1 MIELSNQ
8 LLTGRSALMFSTA
21 LAAFFLAAPSLSAS
35 EAEQEESANKSG
47 PETIA
52 SQFVFGSGK
61 ECPHEPYCLPALEQE
76 YGLHFADFVVTDP
89 GGPRTRE
96 ALLNGD
102 IQIGVLFTTNGYLAT
117 DRFVLLEDD
126 RNAQPAE
133 NVIPVAH
140 QSIGDAYPELGEVL
154 NPLSAALTTP
164 ELTEMNRRFAL
175 DGVEAETIARE
186 WLKEHG
192 ASAPSE
198 SAPKKEGPTIVV
210 GSGNFAES
218 IILAEMYRQ
227 ALDQAGYPTR
237 HRQEIGNRATYLPL
251 LESGEIDLF
260 PEYTGS
266 LGGWLNTLADTSGQ
280 PLSALLPERDLVGFE
295 PAPAQDKNGFVVTAE
310 TAQRYDLEKISDLAK
325 PAP

>member
-1 MIELSNQ
+1 
-8 LLTGRSALMFSTA
+8 MFTTA
-21 LAAFFLAAPSLSAS
+21 LAALFLAAPPLSAS
-35 EAEQEESANKSG
+35 EAEQDASASKNG

-52 SQFVFGSGK
+52 NQFVFGSGE
-61 ECPHEPYCLPALEQE
+61 ECPHEPYCLPALEEE

-126 RNAQPAE
+126 LDAQPAE

-140 QSIGDAYPELGEVL
+140 QSIGDAYPELGKVL

-186 WLKEHG
+186 WLQEHG

-198 SAPKKEGPTIVV
+198 SAPKEGPTIVV

-218 IILAEMYRQ
+218 IILAEMYQQ

-266 LGGWLNTLADTSGQ
+266 LGGWLNTLADTTGQ
-280 PLSALLPERDLVGFE
+280 PLSTLLPDRGLVGFE
-295 PAPAQDKNGFVVTAE
+295 PAPAEDKNGFVVTAE
-310 TAQRYDLEKISDLAK
+310 TAQRYNLEKISDLAK

>member
-1 MIELSNQ
+1 
-8 LLTGRSALMFSTA
+8 MFSTA
-21 LAAFFLAAPSLSAS
+21 LAALFLAAQPLSAS
-35 EAEQEESANKSG
+35 EAEQDESASKRG

-52 SQFVFGSGK
+52 NQFVFGSGK
-61 ECPHEPYCLPALEQE
+61 ECPHEPYCLPALEKE
-76 YGLHFADFVVTDP
+76 YGLRFADFVVTDP

-126 RNAQPAE
+126 RHAQPAE

-140 QSIGDAYPELGEVL
+140 QSIADAYPKLGEVL

-164 ELTEMNRRFAL
+164 ELAEMNRRFAL

-186 WLKEHG
+186 WLQEHG

-198 SAPKKEGPTIVV
+198 SVPKKKKEGPTIVV

-218 IILAEMYRQ
+218 IILAEMYHQ

-237 HRQEIGNRATYLPL
+237 HRWEIGNRATYLPL

-266 LGGWLNTLADTSGQ
+266 LGGWLNTLADTTGQ
-280 PLSALLPERDLVGFE
+280 PLSALLPDHDLVGFE

>member
-8 LLTGRSALMFSTA
+8 LLTGRSSLMFSTA
-21 LAAFFLAAPSLSAS
+21 LAALFLAAPSLSAS
-35 EAEQEESANKSG
+35 EAEQEESASKRGS
-47 PETIA
+47 ETIA

-61 ECPHEPYCLPALEQE
+61 ECPHEPYCLPALEEE
-76 YGLHFADFVVTDP
+76 YGLRFADFVVTDP

-126 RNAQPAE
+126 RHAQPAE

-175 DGVEAETIARE
+175 DGVEAETIAQE
-186 WLKEHG
+186 WLQEHG
-192 ASAPSE
+192 APAPSE

-210 GSGNFAES
+210 GSGNFGES
-218 IILAEMYRQ
+218 IILAEMYHQ

-280 PLSALLPERDLVGFE
+280 PLSTLLPERDLVGFE

-310 TAQRYDLEKISDLAK
+310 TARHYNLEKISDLAK